1 MLRFLSAFAATVLAA
16 CAAQKPAPA
25 PQATFVNLP
34 NPADPAALAPQ
45 FARAPDGTVW
55 LLWIE
60 PAFGHAVRCAPFD
73 AATNQWGEARTIT
86 SGPAVLPSEDDLP
99 ALTAGPN
106 GQLTAVWPAMP
117 AGQPPL
123 SKASTLYVSSSTD
136 SGRTWTAPVPL
147 TQESTTTTL
156 ASLATLADGRVIA
169 AWLDRRGQ
177 SPGNRVTRLYAR
189 ILGSAPAQDILIEPQ
204 VSEAAAPALVAFP
217 DGGALLTYRGRSD
230 TEVRDLYSV
239 RFHQGQWQP
248 EHILNHDD
256 WRIPRCLG
264 EGPQLASDGGR
275 VATAWFTGAD
285 SRSRVLLSTSPDA
298 GARFLM
304 PLTVDHGQP
313 VGRPAV
319 ALLHDGAALT
329 AWIEGQSAERRAK
342 PAGLWLRRA
351 SPDFALDEA
360 ILLAPDA
367 GQRPRGQPRLALVRD
382 FTGEDAA
389 ATLLVAYTNG
399 TSSAPG
405 IRTLLVTVPEA
416 DLLAAANRDCNCAPT
431 PAELLGFSLRGTV
444 TAVDATRREITAK
457 HTELPG
463 LLLSGSHSFKV
474 TPEVLASL
482 APGRDFLG
490 RIEQRAGTWWLF
502 SVRLLAAPPAR
513 K

>member
-1 MLRFLSAFAATVLAA
+1 MSRLLLAFAALALVA
-16 CAAQKPAPA
+16 SAAEKPAPA
-25 PQATFVNLP
+25 PATTFVTIP

-45 FARAPDGTVW
+45 FTRAPDGTVW

-60 PAFGHAVRCAPFD
+60 PAFGHALRCAPFD
-73 AATNQWGEARTIT
+73 ATAQQWGEPRTIA
-86 SGPAVLPSEDDLP
+86 SGPNVVPLENDPP
-99 ALTAGPN
+99 TLTAGAA
-106 GQLTAVWPAMP
+106 GHLTAVWPVAAAASP
-117 AGQPPL
+117 TL
-123 SKASTLYVSSSTD
+123 SKPSVLHVSSSTD

-147 TQESTTTTL
+147 TRESEATSL
-156 ASLATLADGRVIA
+156 ASLATLADGRVLA

-177 SPGNRVTRLYAR
+177 SAGNRTTHLYAR
-189 ILGSAPAQDILIEPQ
+189 ILGATPAQDILIEPQ
-204 VSEAAAPALVAFP
+204 VSESAAPALVAFP

-230 TEVRDLYSV
+230 AEVRDLHSV
-239 RFHQGQWQP
+239 RFHLGQWQT
-248 EHILNHDD
+248 EHVLNHDD
-256 WRIPRCLG
+256 WRTPRCLG

-329 AWIEGQSAERRAK
+329 AWIEGHSSERRAK

-351 SPDFALDEA
+351 SPDFSLDEA
-360 ILLAPDA
+360 LLLAPDA

-382 FTGEDAA
+382 FTGDNAT

-416 DLLAAANRDCNCAPT
+416 ALLAAADRDCNCAPT
-431 PAELLGFSLRGTV
+431 PAELLGFPLRATI
-444 TAVDATRREITAK
+444 TAVDAARGEVTAK
-457 HTELPG
+457 HSEIPG
-463 LLLSGSHSFKV
+463 LLLSGSHAFKV
-474 TPEVLASL
+474 TPEVLATL

-502 SVRLLAAPPAR
+502 SVRLLAAPPA
-513 K
+513 KK